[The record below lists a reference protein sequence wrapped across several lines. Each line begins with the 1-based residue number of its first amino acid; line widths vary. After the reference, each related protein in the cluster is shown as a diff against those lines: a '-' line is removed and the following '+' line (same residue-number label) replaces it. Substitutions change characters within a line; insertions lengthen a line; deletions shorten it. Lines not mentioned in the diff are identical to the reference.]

1 MLFSMNIDSW
11 GKRRRHIS
19 NVKTN
24 IYRKNQ
30 TIANGYCPQC
40 GGKLILRQGK
50 YGGFY
55 GCCNYPN
62 CKFTHPIE

>member
-1 MLFSMNIDSW
+1 MN
-11 GKRRRHIS
+11 
-19 NVKTN
+19 
-24 IYRKNQ
+24 YRKNHM
-30 TIANGYCPQC
+30 IANGYCPQC